1 MEPEEVMMM
10 LHALY
15 TKYDALCTL
24 HGVYK
29 GEPGRGA
36 LPRAVSWP
44 VTEPCI

>member
-1 MEPEEVMMM
+1 LSQSVEPEEVMMM

-29 GEPGRGA
+29 GGAWQRPAQPGYKDM
-36 LPRAVSWP
+36 
-44 VTEPCI
+44 